1 MLRENVTNLSLPIED
16 KQVVKKTL
24 TVITLYMYIENQKYL
39 YKISCKFNKEITH
52 KQNFYITEGINYMSI
67 VKAWGW
73 KD

>member
-16 KQVVKKTL
+16 KQVVKKNTDSNY
-24 TVITLYMYIENQKYL
+24 TLYIEIQKYL

-73 KD
+73 